1 MQSKKVIH
9 RFIALLLSFFATLAL
24 AHPGHGGNG
33 ASHDLEH
40 LIWMLDN
47 VGWLPNRSGV
57 DYSSVTT
64 AKPQFSAFVDLPD
77 DYVFFTLPSIEPINE
92 ILTRFAAKLTEA
104 YADSSLVGN
113 NAAMMAVLE
122 ESAAETNKILDRA
135 GILGK

>member
-1 MQSKKVIH
+1 MNLYVAGGSEKAQK
-9 RFIALLLSFFATLAL
+9 AAWEFAIEANK
-24 AHPGHGGNG
+24 P
-33 ASHDLEH
+33 EH

-64 AKPQFSAFVDLPD
+64 AKPQFSAL
-77 DYVFFTLPSIEPINE
+77 SICLMTMSFSLCRQSTINE

-113 NAAMMAVLE
+113 DAAMMAVLE